1 MTTTEIGGIFSFATR
16 SVSEHMSL
24 PWLVYPGRQK
34 PSPAAVDASL
44 CEKIHTESSST
55 VYLHPRPE
63 LCICAEGRL
72 AVRMADNVYEV
83 KKGETSITPPYVENE
98 ELIIK
103 GSEYTAL
110 WIQADEHT
118 AYMHI
123 SGFASDRGFYTREA
137 VILEPDYRYGLIMQ
151 EILEELNSD
160 HEEKDNLIKAYL
172 LQLFILSMR
181 AEKRQK
187 LTKDEASSRKDA
199 VVWKVKHFLDEH
211 MSEGIR
217 LEDVAKAVYISGNHL
232 NALFKSVTGKTVMQY
247 LEELRIR
254 EAKLLLTHSALT
266 IDGISKK
273 LAFYDQFHFSRTF
286 KKHTGKSPS
295 AFKSEEI
302 GGRNR

>member
-1 MTTTEIGGIFSFATR
+1 MPPPVT
-16 SVSEHMSL
+16 
-24 PWLVYPGRQK
+24 
-34 PSPAAVDASL
+34 VDASL
-44 CEKIHTESSST
+44 CEKITTESNST
-55 VYLHPRPE
+55 VYVHPLPE
-63 LCICAEGRL
+63 LCICAKGRL
-72 AVRMADNVYEV
+72 AVRMSGTVYEV
-83 KKGETSITPPYVENE
+83 KAGETSVTPPYVENE

-103 GSEYTAL
+103 GSEYSAL
-110 WIQADEHT
+110 WMQADEHT

-123 SGFASDRGFYTREA
+123 SGYAEEQGFYTQDA
-137 VILEPDYRYGLIMQ
+137 VILEPDYRYGHIMQ

-160 HEEKDNLIKAYL
+160 HEEKENIVKAYL

-187 LTKDEASSRKDA
+187 LTKGEASSRKES
-199 VVWKVKHFLDEH
+199 VVRKVKHYLDEH
-211 MSEGIR
+211 MSESIR

-254 EAKLLLTHSALT
+254 EAKLLLTHSSLT

-295 AFKSEEI
+295 TFKSEEI
-302 GGRNR
+302 GE